1 MEAIH
6 VLAALTLPEGGEQ
19 RITAVSPRIKLTVT
33 AAEKPEDIPPSTWA
47 DVDILYTRGVLPNL
61 GMAPNLKWVQ
71 FNSAGVDSK
80 LDHPIFQNRGIRTTT
95 MSGAITSQI
104 AEYVLM
110 AILALGQKLPQLLQF
125 QRQHHWPPRKGK
137 WDHLLPIELRHTTVG
152 LLGYGSIGRQVA
164 RLLKPFG
171 GTILAVKKD
180 VLHPED
186 HGYIK
191 PGMGDPEGEFFDRLY
206 PIEAMHSFLSE
217 CDFVVVALPLTQKT
231 RHILNAH
238 AFEVMKPSAYLINVG
253 RGGLIDEP
261 ALIHAIKSKQIAGAA
276 LDVFE
281 QEPLPAESPLWDLEN
296 VIISP
301 HVSGLSH
308 HLPQETLDLFVEN
321 LKRYL
326 EDLPLYNL
334 VDQVQGY

>member
-6 VLAALTLPEGGEQ
+6 VLAALSLPEGGEQ
-19 RITAVSPRIKLTVT
+19 RITAVSQQIRLTVT

-47 DVDILYTRGVLPNL
+47 DVDILYTRGVLPNR
-61 GMAPNLKWVQ
+61 GTAPNLKWVQ
-71 FNSAGVDSK
+71 FNSAGVDSN
-80 LDHPIFQNRGIRTTT
+80 LDHPIFQNQDIRTTT

-110 AILALGQKLPQLLQF
+110 AILALGQKLPQLLQL
-125 QRQHHWPPRKGK
+125 QRQHHWPASKEK
-137 WDHLLPIELRHTTVG
+137 WDHLLPFELRYSTVG
-152 LLGYGSIGRQVA
+152 ILGYGSIGRQAA

-186 HGYIK
+186 HGYTK
-191 PGMGDPEGEFFDRLY
+191 LGTGDPKGEFFDRLY

-217 CDFVVVALPLTQKT
+217 CDFVVAALPLTQKS

-238 AFEVMKPSAYLINVG
+238 AFEAMKPSAYLINVG

-281 QEPLPAESPLWDLEN
+281 QEPLPSESPLWDLEN

-308 HLPQETLDLFVEN
+308 HLPQETLDLFIEN

-326 EDLPLYNL
+326 GDLPLYNL